1 MKLVKRDLVKN
12 HLTDSISCQCWFCSC
27 ICFVRRVPISKGDKL
42 RQGSLGR
49 KCGNSKL
56 NLVGKL
62 NEYVIKGIMFSPLFP
77 VVFVL
82 WVCNVDKISWPIWP
96 TTFRVIADT
105 DIAFESVSKVIQNVV
120 VGSRR
125 GHTCSL
131 FKFQLIHYRLWSHLH
146 IHSRG
151 KTYAN
156 THVVLLKIAFKN
168 MNWNPL
174 LLPVWNLATIT
185 ITSTFTTTL
194 VSLSPRR
201 SQVRMV
207 SMFHPYIHQVL
218 LQCCLVKSQ
227 QTKARN

>member
-1 MKLVKRDLVKN
+1 MLHCSRAWTWQVTGSRFHGQELFPRLVQWPV
-12 HLTDSISCQCWFCSC
+12 
-27 ICFVRRVPISKGDKL
+27 
-42 RQGSLGR
+42 
-49 KCGNSKL
+49 
-56 NLVGKL
+56 NLVGKS
-62 NEYVIKGIMFSPLFP
+62 NEYVIKGIMFSPLFL

-185 ITSTFTTTL
+185 ITI
-194 VSLSPRR
+194 SLL
-201 SQVRMV
+201 
-207 SMFHPYIHQVL
+207 L
-218 LQCCLVKSQ
+218 LQRHWFLSLLEEVK
-227 QTKARN
+227 